1 MQLIWVT
8 SVNWILVL
16 SVTRFGKVS
25 FLTILLEKL
34 FLTLRLV
41 WRQPRKNTN
50 KNINTGTLRLMRGP
64 LPTFWIWRTTQGS
77 GSYLLTTPKITNRGA
92 LTAAEDPLM
101 SKSYFTILAFVNHI
115 LLFWRLFLNNKVQRD
130 HVPHLFWLSRS
141 FLCWCDAYVALW
153 QSIDWRPCAR
163 SHLPPLCRVS
173 TKRFHPCHT
182 LCWFCKKLI
191 FHNFSPLQLWCMLVF
206 IWI

>member
-8 SVNWILVL
+8 SVNWILVI
-16 SVTRFGKVS
+16 SVTRSGKVS
-25 FLTILLEKL
+25 FLTIL
-34 FLTLRLV
+34 LRLV

-50 KNINTGTLRLMRGP
+50 KNTNTGTLRLIWGP
-64 LPTFWIWRTTQGS
+64 LQTSWIWRTTQGS
-77 GSYLLTTPKITNRGA
+77 GSYLLPTPKM
-92 LTAAEDPLM
+92 M

-163 SHLPPLCRVS
+163 SHLSPLCRVS

-191 FHNFSPLQLWCMLVF
+191 FHNFGPLQLWCMLVF
-206 IWI
+206 ILI

>member
-1 MQLIWVT
+1 MWVT
-8 SVNWILVL
+8 SVNWILAL
-16 SVTRFGKVS
+16 SVTKFCKVS

-50 KNINTGTLRLMRGP
+50 KNTNTGTLRLMWGP
-64 LPTFWIWRTTQGS
+64 LQTSWIWRTTQGS

-141 FLCWCDAYVALW
+141 FLCWCDAYVALSGSLLTGVRSLVHT
-153 QSIDWRPCAR
+153 SIVPCAG
-163 SHLPPLCRVS
+163 SAPNVS
-173 TKRFHPCHT
+173 TPVTHFVDFVK
-182 LCWFCKKLI
+182 
-191 FHNFSPLQLWCMLVF
+191 S
-206 IWI
+206 